1 MDSEKGIVV
10 SNGSSNNKFYN
21 NTIVSDSTQLAISLD
36 DDNYGKIS
44 DRKSN
49 YNLNNNTFVG
59 NKQVIGPEVTIKYP
73 AFGQKVLPD
82 NLTVYGTSL
91 HNNTT
96 SCQVAVLLNDE
107 EPYQNA
113 VATGPKGNDDYS
125 KWTFTFDS
133 YYSVIREGV
142 NEITSK
148 ITCQSDGDEKG
159 ISSTSYDKKIVI
171 ATNPEK
177 KEQ

>member
-1 MDSEKGIVV
+1 MSATDP
-10 SNGSSNNKFYN
+10 SNNKFYN
-21 NTIVSDSTQLAISLD
+21 NTIVSDSTQLAISSDD
-36 DDNYGKIS
+36 DDNYGKMS

-49 YNLNNNTFVG
+49 YNLNNNTFVD

-73 AFGQKVLPD
+73 AFGQKVSPD

-91 HNNTT
+91 HNDTT

-133 YYSVIREGV
+133 HYSVIREGA

-148 ITCQSDGDEKG
+148 ITCQSEWNEKG
-159 ISSTSYDKKIVI
+159 INPTSYDKIIVI
-171 ATNPEK
+171 AISPEK
-177 KEQ
+177 KGQ